1 MQTCLL
7 SIIHVYILRSLPTIK
22 QSNNQRKCKQAFKGT
37 NVKKKNKRLCL
48 IEIKHT
54 DNHIYVIIG
63 LQRTKQSNIQS
74 YMYSCMQANIEK
86 RNVKKL
92 QKTKKHVIK
101 HTSLQTNL
109 KDIKDI

>member
-1 MQTCLL
+1 ML
-7 SIIHVYILRSLPTIK
+7 SIIHVYILPSLPTIK
-22 QSNNQRKCKQAFKGT
+22 QLNNQRKCKQAFKGT
-37 NVKKKNKRLCL
+37 SVKKNKRLCL
-48 IEIKHT
+48 IVFKHT

-74 YMYSCMQANIEK
+74 YMYSCMQANIEN

>member
-1 MQTCLL
+1 MQTCLF
-7 SIIHVYILRSLPTIK
+7 SIIHIYILPSLPTIK

-37 NVKKKNKRLCL
+37 SVKKNKRLCL

-54 DNHIYVIIG
+54 DNHTYVIIG

-74 YMYSCMQANIEK
+74 YMYSCMQANIEN

-92 QKTKKHVIK
+92 QKTKKYVIK

>member
-1 MQTCLL
+1 MFAFNHTRLHSTQFAN
-7 SIIHVYILRSLPTIK
+7 YQTIK
-22 QSNNQRKCKQAFKGT
+22 QPKKKCKLAFKGT
-37 NVKKKNKRLCL
+37 RVKNKRLCL
-48 IEIKHT
+48 IVIKHT

-109 KDIKDI
+109 KDIKDM